1 MRTPWIVNGKLR
13 VFSRDNGFRLLQMKM
28 QAILI
33 QQILTY
39 VLKDEALMLVS
50 LK

>member
-1 MRTPWIVNGKLR
+1 MRTPWILNGKLR
-13 VFSRDNGFRLLQMKM
+13 VFSRNNGFRLLQI
-28 QAILI
+28 QEILI

-39 VLKDEALMLVS
+39 VLKDGALMLVS